1 MHAGNAS
8 GIGTPD
14 PGAVASFVVTP
25 SLLDI
30 IVSYLCHCALQQSH
44 TQTPSRG
51 PPRRRREG
59 HCKATVAETGSVAI
73 FLPAASSTLIAIPV
87 KQAPR
92 KTLIMASKIERAEE
106 QEKENNN
113 RQFYQREYFPGV
125 HSRLYRPLRPGV
137 SKLVPESFSKNVP
150 GPGPRPGLVAISLR
164 RLLGCERDSAS
175 LYRRANQARVKYRL
189 SILAKISPIGPGEGR
204 YGLRRGN
211 RVCVCVRVGERRASE
226 PSLDLGVIAQAHLW
240 IKREERT

>member
-1 MHAGNAS
+1 MGIGSRQCRVEAQPVRKPDRQTDSDAVIKMHAGNAS

-59 HCKATVAETGSVAI
+59 HCKATDAEIGSVAI

-87 KQAPR
+87 KQAPD
-92 KTLIMASKIERAEE
+92 LDHG
-106 QEKENNN
+106 QQN
-113 RQFYQREYFPGV
+113 R
-125 HSRLYRPLRPGV
+125 
-137 SKLVPESFSKNVP
+137 
-150 GPGPRPGLVAISLR
+150 
-164 RLLGCERDSAS
+164 
-175 LYRRANQARVKYRL
+175 
-189 SILAKISPIGPGEGR
+189 EGR
-204 YGLRRGN
+204 GAR
-211 RVCVCVRVGERRASE
+211 
-226 PSLDLGVIAQAHLW
+226 
-240 IKREERT
+240 KRKQQ